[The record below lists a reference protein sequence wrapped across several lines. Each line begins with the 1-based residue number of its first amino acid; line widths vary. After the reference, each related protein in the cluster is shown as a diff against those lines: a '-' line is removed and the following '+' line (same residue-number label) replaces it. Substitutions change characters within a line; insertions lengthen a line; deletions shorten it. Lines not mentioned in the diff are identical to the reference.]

1 MSRRENEELYVPI
14 GEKEKSK
21 FELFC
26 ERIYLPHAKEL
37 LIPAAITAGAVVLTL
52 LILLI
57 SGLRLASA
65 GGEDS
70 EKSYRYFGWI
80 YGGKPAAGIL
90 HCSDGVNARVS
101 GWSLYY
107 SDGSVYTGET
117 SGFMKHGSGV
127 MKKKD
132 GSVYRGSFK
141 DDLFSDENATLEFAN
156 GDRYEGG
163 FEEGLFSGQGTYYYA
178 DGSVYRGG
186 FLKGERSGQGTF
198 SYANG
203 DSFTGTF
210 ENDMRLEGTYTWRSG
225 ESLSGKYSNNQPST
239 TEKSVYTDYSG
250 TTFLAYFKDG
260 KITEK
265 TRYTPPVD
273 PDPGDGVG

>member
-1 MSRRENEELYVPI
+1 MSRKENEELYVKI
-14 GEKEKSK
+14 GETEKSNL
-21 FELFC
+21 EVFC
-26 ERIYLPHAKEL
+26 DKIYLPPIKEL
-37 LIPAAITAGAVVLTL
+37 LIPAAITAGAILLTV
-52 LILLI
+52 LILLV
-57 SGLRLASA
+57 SGLRLTTVK
-65 GGEDS
+65 GNDS
-70 EKSYRYFGWI
+70 PKSYRYFGWI

-90 HCSDGVNARVS
+90 HCSDGISASVR
-101 GWSLYY
+101 GWTLYY

-132 GSVYRGSFK
+132 GSVYRGNFK
-141 DDLFSDENATLEFAN
+141 DDLFSDENATLDLAN

-178 DGSVYRGG
+178 DGAVYRGG

-198 SYANG
+198 VYANG

-225 ESLSGKYSNNQPST
+225 ESLSGKYENNQPST
-239 TEKSVYTDYSG
+239 TEKSVFTDYTG
-250 TTFLAYFKDG
+250 KTYLAFFNNGIISDKSHYS
-260 KITEK
+260 
-265 TRYTPPVD
+265 PPVK
-273 PDPGDGVG
+273 PDPGPGVG